1 MDTAQAIAPAETDPI
16 ADAANAFKAFT
27 TGEPVAQ
34 PRDESGK
41 FASNIEPEEEQAP
54 EDDEALE
61 ESAEAADDAD
71 EDGEEAAEEAQPRPT
86 SWPEDK
92 AELWETLPADTK
104 AYLAERDAEQL
115 RAVNAKFQESAN
127 VRKAAEAAE
136 AEAKAT
142 RENLASTLDALIMGF
157 APVKPDP
164 RSYGAGTGQ
173 YNREAYDL
181 DLAQYEQQRETYA
194 QLLQQREYI
203 AQQSRQEAEQAQLRE
218 AQEFEAWKQE
228 VEQQFQPKFLADVPE
243 LTDPVKAEP
252 TIRSMIEYAVSQGIP
267 ESTFAAENHPFITS
281 PELHILWKAQQF
293 DKLRAS
299 PPQPK
304 QKQAG
309 PAVKPG
315 VSSPR
320 SAQKAAQRAK
330 INDRLAREGSVEAGA
345 AMWKQLLKG

>member
-27 TGEPVAQ
+27 TGEPIGQ

-41 FASNIEPEEEQAP
+41 FASNSEPEEEP
-54 EDDEALE
+54 ELEAEADLE
-61 ESAEAADDAD
+61 EGEAEADDSD

-92 AELWETLPADTK
+92 AELWERLPADTK

-157 APVKPDP
+157 SPVKPDP
-164 RSYGAGTGQ
+164 RAYGAGTGQ

-181 DLAQYEQQRETYA
+181 DLAQYEQQSQVLA
-194 QLLQQREYI
+194 QLLQQRDYI
-203 AQQSRQEAEQAQLRE
+203 AQQSQQEE
-218 AQEFEAWKQE
+218 AQRFEAWKQE
-228 VEQQFQPKFLADVPE
+228 VEQVYQPKFLADVPE

-252 TIRSMIEYAVSQGIP
+252 TIRAMIEYAVSHGIP
-267 ESTFAAENHPFITS
+267 ESTFEAANHPFITS

-330 INDRLAREGSVEAGA
+330 ISDRLAREGSVEAGA